1 MENHPSINCRR
12 FCTVSYTI
20 SVARNWF
27 YEESIRTRWKIFT
40 STSSMK
46 LTSLMTRLKHDRAT
60 VLSIFLKRKI
70 HRSRYIFLSSFFFFE
85 RLKVEA
91 APSFTRRSNDH
102 PNGRPSFL
110 IRLSRKE
117 RCCVLLVGKVTG
129 ERVRRKIDTP
139 HLFVIVSASVGEQME
154 VLLARRRKKQETKRR
169 CRESIP
175 IGRLFPARRDLT
187 LN

>member
-1 MENHPSINCRR
+1 MENHPPIDFQWFAGHCTLYNIRGSKFVWRRIDSRRVENFSFINEINVINDKFETLYFQFFKRTSPSKSI
-12 FCTVSYTI
+12 Y
-20 SVARNWF
+20 
-27 YEESIRTRWKIFT
+27 K
-40 STSSMK
+40 
-46 LTSLMTRLKHDRAT
+46 
-60 VLSIFLKRKI
+60 
-70 HRSRYIFLSSFFFFE
+70 YIFFFE

-91 APSFTRRSNDH
+91 APSFSRRSNDH

-139 HLFVIVSASVGEQME
+139 RLFVIVSASVGEQME
-154 VLLARRRKKQETKRR
+154 VLLAGRRKKQETNDVAEKVFQSVR
-169 CRESIP
+169 CSQ
-175 IGRLFPARRDLT
+175 RDPT